1 MINVLVLN
9 ELKEMATSSHD
20 TGLGEVDRAEI
31 CQELSKLT
39 GRKRKPQSKYSD
51 EDRYTIAKYAKDND
65 ASQATKFFKK
75 KYPTVNDSTVRTFVK
90 KYGEDVKVGKAC
102 GRSPDRKLK
111 TLMRGRPLMVGPI
124 IDEKVR
130 KFMVS
135 LYKKGGH
142 VSRSLA
148 ATTAIF
154 LLSRTGD
161 ESVKNVVVTTTWGK
175 SLLHRIG
182 FRRRAATTSKVEIRD
197 STKKGAGLQHHRIPS
212 IVEKHKIPESL
223 MINSDQTLSKY
234 VQVGRFTMAPKG
246 TKKNI
251 TLTLTVTMDGKALP
265 FQAIYKGKTKQS
277 LPKGTFPTGFRLSAN
292 MKHHINT
299 QEV

>member
-1 MINVLVLN
+1 M
-9 ELKEMATSSHD
+9 
-20 TGLGEVDRAEI
+20 RA
-31 CQELSKLT
+31 S
-39 GRKRKPQSKYSD
+39 
-51 EDRYTIAKYAKDND
+51 
-65 ASQATKFFKK
+65 
-75 KYPTVNDSTVRTFVK
+75 VK
-90 KYGEDVKVGKAC
+90 KYDENVKVAKAC
-102 GRSPDRKLK
+102 GRSPDWKLK
-111 TLMRGRPLMVGPI
+111 TLMRERSLMVGPI
-124 IDEKVR
+124 IDEKLT

-142 VSRSLA
+142 VRRSIA
-148 ATTAIF
+148 ATTAVV
-154 LLSRTGD
+154 LLSRTDD
-161 ESVKNVVVTTTWGK
+161 ESVQNVVVTTTWGK
-175 SLLHRIG
+175 SLLQRIG

-223 MINSDQTLSKY
+223 MINSDQTPSKY

-277 LPKGTFPTGFRLSAN
+277 LPKVTFTTGFSLSAN
-292 MKHHINT
+292 TKHHSNT
-299 QEV
+299 EEVLKHLKEIVIPYVEAERKKTGNPDQFALLIWDVFRGQKIE

>member
-1 MINVLVLN
+1 MNILVLN
-9 ELKEMATSSHD
+9 ESKEMATSLRD
-20 TGLGEVDRAEI
+20 TGIGEVDRAEI

-39 GRKRKPQSKYSD
+39 GRKRRPLSKYYD
-51 EDRYTIAKYAKDND
+51 EDRYTIAKYDKDSG
-65 ASQATKFFKK
+65 ASQAAKFFKN
-75 KYPTVNDSTVRTFVK
+75 KYPTISECTVRTFVK
-90 KYGEDVKVGKAC
+90 KYDENLKVAKAC
-102 GRSPDRKLK
+102 GRSPNRKLK
-111 TLMRGRPLMVGPI
+111 TFVCRRPLMVGPI

-175 SLLHRIG
+175 SLLQRIG

>member
-1 MINVLVLN
+1 M
-9 ELKEMATSSHD
+9 
-20 TGLGEVDRAEI
+20 
-31 CQELSKLT
+31 
-39 GRKRKPQSKYSD
+39 
-51 EDRYTIAKYAKDND
+51 
-65 ASQATKFFKK
+65 
-75 KYPTVNDSTVRTFVK
+75 RTFVK

-130 KFMVS
+130 KFIVS
-135 LYKKGGH
+135 LYKKGH
-142 VSRSLA
+142 VSRSIA
-148 ATTAIF
+148 ATTAMV
-154 LLSRTGD
+154 LLSSTDD

-265 FQAIYKGKTKQS
+265 FQAIYKGKIKQS
-277 LPKGTFPTGFRLSAN
+277 LLKISFPKGFKLSAI
-292 MKHHINT
+292 MKHHSIT
-299 QEV
+299 EEVLKHLKEIAISR